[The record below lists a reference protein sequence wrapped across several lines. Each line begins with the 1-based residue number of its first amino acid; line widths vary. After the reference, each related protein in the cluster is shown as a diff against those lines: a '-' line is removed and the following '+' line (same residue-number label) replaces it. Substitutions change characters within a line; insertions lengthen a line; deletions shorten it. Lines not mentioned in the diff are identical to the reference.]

1 MKNME
6 SNRFSVEITV
16 FHGRKPPEEGTLVGY
31 EALIHKYEL
40 QVPRTANTLLN
51 NGRYTHHTIYLM
63 IIYIDSWYSH

>member
-1 MKNME
+1 ME

-16 FHGRKPPEEGTLVGY
+16 FHGRKPPKKGTLVGY

-40 QVPRTANTLLN
+40 QVPRTTNTLLN

-63 IIYIDSWYSH
+63 IIYINSWYSH